1 MTEQPASQSTTQAL
15 GGTTVVFGWVEEAKV
30 QELLHASDGFQAL
43 LAVTLAGVGAAAA
56 AGVTLAAGVT
66 HPVTLYLI
74 LAVAVTITV
83 IAGLF
88 GGREY
93 RRYREVRQSL
103 GAATVRVPVPV
114 LLVTPGAPSFT
125 VGGQQPFAVGGQ
137 QPFFTA
143 STAATAVPEV
153 TGAPS
158 ASAPTSPATAGHVV
172 RPKSLNPR
180 PRPGDVSSRRDI
192 SGREKRE
199 PGNRRLT
206 ITVMDRH
213 RT

>member
-1 MTEQPASQSTTQAL
+1 MTEQSASQSTTQAL

-88 GGREY
+88 GAREY

-114 LLVTPGAPSFT
+114 LLVTPGPPSFT

-137 QPFFTA
+137 QPFFTP
-143 STAATAVPEV
+143 STVATAVPEV
-153 TGAPS
+153 SGAPS

-172 RPKSLNPR
+172 PPQEPQPTSASPETSPAVK
-180 PRPGDVSSRRDI
+180 I
-192 SGREKRE
+192 SPVERNESPE
-199 PGNRRLT
+199 T
-206 ITVMDRH
+206 AD
-213 RT
+213 